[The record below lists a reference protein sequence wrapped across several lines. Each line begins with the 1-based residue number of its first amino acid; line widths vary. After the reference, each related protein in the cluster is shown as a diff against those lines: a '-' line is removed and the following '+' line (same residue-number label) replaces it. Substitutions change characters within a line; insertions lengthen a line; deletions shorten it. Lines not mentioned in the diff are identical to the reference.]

1 MTVKVDLTGIEKKLG
16 QGNIK
21 QARYAMLN
29 QMLIDMQPFVPNDQG
44 TLQQTGTMGV
54 DGKSLHWMMPYA
66 KAQFYGT
73 NGKVV
78 FSRYTTPG
86 TGRRWDLRAKS
97 LYMSDWQ
104 KVFVK
109 GLGL

>member
-21 QARYAMLN
+21 QARYAMMN
-29 QMLIDMQPFVPNDQG
+29 DMLKDMQPFVPIDTG
-44 TLQQTGTMGV
+44 SLQQTGTMGI
-54 DGKSLHWMMPYA
+54 DGKSLHWVTPYA

-73 NGKVV
+73 NGKAI
-78 FSRYTTPG
+78 FSHYTLKG
-86 TGRRWDLRAKS
+86 TGKRWDLRAKS